1 MKILWLNINSSFSHT
16 SLAIPALDA
25 QLKESERSK
34 IEWKVI
40 SGTINRDISSYI
52 GEISEFNPDLI
63 LSTAWLFNHNYLYSL
78 LVRSKA
84 LLKDVSI
91 ILGGPEFLG
100 DNYKYLLRNNFID
113 AVFRGEG
120 EEVFPLFIEKFSNH
134 QDWKNLPGFCYIDKD
149 GKYFDNGITEVND
162 FSTLN
167 VPESSSFFE
176 WERPFVQI
184 ETSRGCFNRCSFC
197 ISGSGRK
204 IDNIS
209 VSSLRVR
216 LNIVKQKG
224 VKEVRVLDRTFNAN
238 PKRAIS
244 LLKLFAEFSPYI
256 KFHLE
261 IHPALL
267 TEEIR
272 GSLLNLP
279 PDLLHIEA
287 GMQSLDNK
295 VISECNR
302 SGDADSSFEGLKF
315 LVQNTPFEIH
325 TDLISGL
332 PFYTFDRLKRDV
344 RELILLNPEEIQL
357 ESLKLLP
364 GTKLRDGASEYD
376 ICYSPIPPYEVLQT
390 SHISFNE
397 LKKADTLS
405 RILEIFFNGKILKDS
420 FVKLCCENDGFI
432 ERFIEFYDKTNFD
445 FNSGSEKRALLL
457 WDFCLNHFKNSHY
470 FIIQEWISSGY
481 SHNKGPG
488 KLLINWKFGDPI
500 VNPVFQN
507 KSKDYS
513 YKYIDLDQKRFWFI
527 FNKTIN
533 SYKPISNFIEIL

>member
-1 MKILWLNINSSFSHT
+1 MKILWLNINSSYSHT
-16 SLAIPALDA
+16 SLAIPALHA
-25 QLKESERSK
+25 QLRKFDGSK

-52 GEISEFNPDLI
+52 GEIFEFNPNLI

-84 LLKDVSI
+84 LMKATSI

-100 DNYKYLLRNNFID
+100 DNNEYLLRNSFID

-120 EEVFPLFIEKFSNH
+120 EEVFPLFIEKFSKGH
-134 QDWKNLPGFCYIDKD
+134 DWRTLPGFCHIDKN
-149 GKYFDNGITEVND
+149 GNYCDNGIAEVSD
-162 FSTLN
+162 FSAIE
-167 VPESSSFFE
+167 VPENSSFFE

-197 ISGSGRK
+197 ISGTGRK
-204 IDNIS
+204 IDNIP
-209 VSSLRVR
+209 VSSLRERFNKVR
-216 LNIVKQKG
+216 ERG
-224 VKEVRVLDRTFNAN
+224 VKEVRILDRTFNSN
-238 PKRAIS
+238 SKRAIS
-244 LLKLFAEFSPYI
+244 LLNLFAEYSPDI

-261 IHPALL
+261 IHP
-267 TEEIR
+267 
-272 GSLLNLP
+272 SLLNEEIKESLLSLP

-295 VISECNR
+295 VISECDR
-302 SGDADSSFEGLKF
+302 SGDADSSFEGLRF
-315 LVQNTPFEIH
+315 LVQDTPFEIH

-364 GTKLRDGASEYD
+364 GTKLRDGASKYD
-376 ICYSPIPPYEVLQT
+376 ICYSPLPPYEVLQT
-390 SHISFNE
+390 SHISFEE

-405 RILEIFFNGKILKDS
+405 KILEIFFNGKILKES
-420 FVKLCCENDGFI
+420 FVTLCSENENFL
-432 ERFIEFYDKTNFD
+432 ELLIEFYDNANFD
-445 FNSGSEKRALLL
+445 FNSGAEKRALLL
-457 WDFCLNHFKNSHY
+457 WDFCLNHFKNSQDC
-470 FIIQEWISSGY
+470 IVKEWIRSGY
-481 SHNKGPG
+481 SHHKGPG
-488 KLLINWKFGDPI
+488 RLLKKWKFGDI
-500 VNPVFQN
+500 IINPVFQ
-507 KSKDYS
+507 SDSRDYY
-513 YKYIDLDQKRFWFI
+513 YKYYNLDNERIWFI
-527 FNKTIN
+527 FSKTIN